1 MPLSGRVA
9 LLLLLVAIF
18 ARASVLKLA
27 LAALALVAT
36 VLAVLAAYVSVTR
49 IAEQRLNRATAR
61 HGSGPA
67 RPGGGVRRRAADGTW
82 AGVPPLHFTSPAAWA
97 MTQTKAAWEA
107 AAAAPASLAG
117 APPFLQAALD
127 SLLDLILRD
136 FVRRWYDNLSDS
148 PVFPTAVDRTIR
160 DSLVALSTRVAST
173 LDWSEVLVG
182 RILPLV
188 TAHFERFRHAHE
200 SGHVGAAGDSDE
212 ADLFIAS
219 RYADLSGARL
229 HPAVDVAGTNS
240 RPAEEAYLRDLFGAL
255 LPLVV
260 PEREMDSAAVAVIV
274 REILSCAV
282 MLPMFELLSDPD
294 FYNRL
299 IDDKAGA
306 AIRDRKM
313 VTEFREALDKQAPA
327 LAAATGLGLTAPSTA
342 RAAPVPGRKTEVV
355 TVRTS
360 ARQFDAWLA
369 NIGALTT
376 LGDARRLRS
385 DVTSQIRRAKLA
397 TDGKS
402 LDDMVDGVKVADW
415 VDFIERLYSAKRK
428 IDRRIVKLGGPDS
441 RDRAP
446 SVMSSPASH
455 GQPALRDLLLDPTAV
470 TYLMEFLERRRHSS
484 RAQFWLLV
492 EGLKD
497 PLEELDVDLPTTTTT
512 GASTLDD
519 GSIALDD
526 IRMIWDAYLAS
537 DPFRSSKVH
546 LGTVRSFVVERR
558 DAASPPVVA
567 TPQEVRQVRHAL
579 FAIQGDVLALLEEED
594 LPAFRRSDLH
604 FKAVAAMPSSFAPPP
619 PAAYITPPS
628 PLATRPSRPRS
639 RSNPQVPP
647 LRASTTPSTLVA
659 AAPLGSPTFPPPRPA
674 SPALLGQSR
683 TQRPQRTETAPPQ
696 VTFHAAAFDRPAAR
710 RPDLF
715 DGGGGEPARFNPVRK
730 VSNGSV
736 DTVASAASAPLATSS
751 TAAGSSARRG
761 KANLADSLEFLMSP
775 QPEVDRSPLFGAAA
789 AEDAADDGAHSDDD
803 DYVQVQ
809 TIEAIQEALNSILAT
824 DARAQPEVSRS
835 TASLASLQQDL
846 SAPAGRR
853 VSADAQRRALL
864 LATESGASSPS
875 LPTSPA
881 STTSRVVTSP
891 PALPPRPAR
900 PRGVF
905 DDDETLGD
913 ADEDDEDD
921 DELDFDPHDIVLPA
935 PGDLHLPAEIA
946 RLTES
951 LTKLK
956 GQGAVVEALIRKAEL
971 TGNASELKLLVK
983 SRDSLRREIR
993 AATFQKDQYE
1003 AQASENELTPD
1014 RTRVAIPGTTV
1025 GQAGGGGVGSGST
1038 SAATALAPS
1047 SAQSFQLYLVEV
1059 HQLAAD
1065 GSFRAGWIVTR
1076 RYSEFSALY
1085 GKLKDKYVAARYLD
1099 FPSKRLVGIWSK
1111 EFIEQ
1116 RREGLERYLQAL
1128 IRIPVICRSSELRAF
1143 LSQQTIALPKNDAA
1157 RKVAAPLLPGQ
1168 ALRSLYRGFTS
1179 GIDDVLGTSTT
1190 SMVDTIV
1197 ARLGQQ
1203 AAEFAGTS
1211 GGGGGKV
1218 NDEDLIGQL
1227 LGSDPAASTSSAPD
1241 GEAMTYFTAPFCDLF
1256 ITVFSLKDNWLRR
1269 QAILI
1274 VLQQVL
1280 GGTIERKFRDSVK
1293 MLLAPPQLAGYIS
1306 TLQNAMWPGG
1316 ELKPKEP
1323 PRSAAQRAET
1333 KESARKKLSTLMPD
1347 VAANLIG
1354 RQNAKQ
1360 GARSIFAVLQNRRLN
1375 KHLIYS
1381 VVDEVVAVLFPEL
1394 QEQRSRPLFLS

>member
-1 MPLSGRVA
+1 MPLSGRLA
-9 LLLLLVAIF
+9 LLLLVVALF
-18 ARASVLKLA
+18 ARASLLHLA
-27 LAALALVAT
+27 LVTLALVAT
-36 VLAVLAAYVSVTR
+36 VIAVLVAYVSLTR
-49 IAEQRLNRATAR
+49 VAEQRIARASAPHRSGSAR
-61 HGSGPA
+61 
-67 RPGGGVRRRAADGTW
+67 GGGGARRPAVNGTW

-107 AAAAPASLAG
+107 AAAAAPASLDG

-127 SLLDLILRD
+127 SLLELVLRD

-160 DSLVALSTRVAST
+160 DTLVALSTRVAST

-188 TAHFERFRHAHE
+188 TAHLEHFRQAHE
-200 SGHVGAAGDSDE
+200 SAHVGAAGDSDE
-212 ADLFIAS
+212 ADLFVAS

-240 RPAEEAYLRDLFGAL
+240 RPAEEAYLRNLFGAL

-260 PEREMDSAAVAVIV
+260 PEREMDSAAVAVMV
-274 REILSCAV
+274 REIVSCAV
-282 MLPMFELLSDPD
+282 MLPIFELLSDPD

-327 LAAATGLGLTAPSTA
+327 LAAVTGLGLSAPPPTTRTA
-342 RAAPVPGRKTEVV
+342 AAAAGRKTEVV

-415 VDFIERLYSAKRK
+415 IDFIERLYTAKRK
-428 IDRRIVKLGGPDS
+428 IDRRIGKLGGPDS

-455 GQPALRDLLLDPTAV
+455 GQPALRDLLLEPTAV
-470 TYLMEFLERRRHSS
+470 TYLMEFLERRRHSA

-497 PLEELDVDLPTTTTT
+497 PLEELDVDLPTTTTS

-546 LGTVRSFVVERR
+546 LETVRSFVAERH
-558 DAASPPVVA
+558 DAALSPVVA
-567 TPQEVRQVRHAL
+567 SPHEVRQVRHAL

-619 PAAYITPPS
+619 PAAYVTPPS
-628 PLATRPSRPRS
+628 PLATRPPRPRS

-647 LRASTTPSTLVA
+647 LRATTTPTTLVA

-696 VTFHAAAFDRPAAR
+696 VTFHAAAFDRPATR

-715 DGGGGEPARFNPVRK
+715 DGGGGESPRFNPVRK
-730 VSNGSV
+730 VSSGSV
-736 DTVASAASAPLATSS
+736 DTVNSTASAPTATSP
-751 TAAGSSARRG
+751 TTGGSSARRSRV
-761 KANLADSLEFLMSP
+761 NLADSLEFLMSP
-775 QPEVDRSPLFGAAA
+775 PPEVDRSPLFGAAA
-789 AEDAADDGAHSDDD
+789 ADDAADDGAHSDD

-824 DARAQPEVSRS
+824 DARAQPEASRS
-835 TASLASLQQDL
+835 TTSLASVPQDG
-846 SAPAGRR
+846 SAPTSRR
-853 VSADAQRRALL
+853 VSADAQRKASLF
-864 LATESGASSPS
+864 ATETGKSSPS

-881 STTSRVVTSP
+881 GTTSWGVTSP
-891 PALPPRPAR
+891 PALPPRPVR
-900 PRGVF
+900 HRGVF
-905 DDDETLGD
+905 DDAETVDD
-913 ADEDDEDD
+913 ADADQDDV
-921 DELDFDPHDIVLPA
+921 ELDFDPHDIVLPA

-951 LTKLK
+951 LAKLK
-956 GQGAVVEALIRKAEL
+956 GQEAVVEALIRKAEL

-1025 GQAGGGGVGSGST
+1025 GQAGGGGAGSGSS
-1038 SAATALAPS
+1038 SAATALAPT

-1059 HQLAAD
+1059 HQLAPD

-1143 LSQQTIALPKNDAA
+1143 LSQQTIALPKSDVA
-1157 RKVAAPLLPGQ
+1157 RKLAAPLLPGQ

-1211 GGGGGKV
+1211 TGGGAGKV
-1218 NDEDLIGQL
+1218 NDEDLVDQL
-1227 LGSDPAASTSSAPD
+1227 VGSDATAPAASAPD
-1241 GEAMTYFTAPFCDLF
+1241 GEALTYFTSPFCDLVVSIF
-1256 ITVFSLKDNWLRR
+1256 GLKDNWLRR

-1280 GGTIERKFRDSVK
+1280 GGTIER
-1293 MLLAPPQLAGYIS
+1293 
-1306 TLQNAMWPGG
+1306 
-1316 ELKPKEP
+1316 
-1323 PRSAAQRAET
+1323 
-1333 KESARKKLSTLMPD
+1333 
-1347 VAANLIG
+1347 
-1354 RQNAKQ
+1354 
-1360 GARSIFAVLQNRRLN
+1360 
-1375 KHLIYS
+1375 
-1381 VVDEVVAVLFPEL
+1381 
-1394 QEQRSRPLFLS
+1394 

>member
-1 MPLSGRVA
+1 MPLSGRLA
-9 LLLLLVAIF
+9 LSLLGVAIF
-18 ARASVLKLA
+18 ARASLLH
-27 LAALALVAT
+27 LALVALGLVAT
-36 VLAVLAAYVSVTR
+36 VVAVIATWAWLTR
-49 IAEQRLNRATAR
+49 AAEQRIATAGAR
-61 HGSGPA
+61 LGSGP
-67 RPGGGVRRRAADGTW
+67 GGGARRRRASDGSW

-107 AAAAPASLAG
+107 APAAGPDSSRTSLA
-117 APPFLQAALD
+117 AALD
-127 SLLDLILRD
+127 SLLALILRD
-136 FVRRWYDNLSDS
+136 FVHRWYDTLSDS
-148 PVFPTAVDRTIR
+148 HVFPAAVDRTIR
-160 DSLVALSTRVAST
+160 DTLVALSTRVAGT

-182 RILPLV
+182 RILPRITVHLE
-188 TAHFERFRHAHE
+188 HFRQAHE

-212 ADLFIAS
+212 ADLFLAS

-240 RPAEEAYLRDLFGAL
+240 RPAEEAYLCDLFGAL

-260 PEREMDSAAVAVIV
+260 PEREMDSAAVAVMV
-274 REILSCAV
+274 REIVSSAV
-282 MLPMFELLSDPD
+282 MLPVFELLSDPD

-327 LAAATGLGLTAPSTA
+327 LAAATGLGVSAPLST
-342 RAAPVPGRKTEVV
+342 RAAAAPGRKTEVV

-360 ARQFDAWLA
+360 ARQFDTWLA
-369 NIGALTT
+369 NIGTLTT

-402 LDDMVDGVKVADW
+402 LDDMVDGVKVANW
-415 VDFIERLYSAKRK
+415 IDFTERLYSAKRK
-428 IDRRIVKLGGPDS
+428 IDRRIAKLGGPDS

-455 GQPALRDLLLDPTAV
+455 GQPALRDLLLDPTAI
-470 TYLMEFLERRRHSS
+470 TYLMEFLERRRHSA

-497 PLEELDVDLPTTTTT
+497 PLEELDVDLPTTTT
-512 GASTLDD
+512 GASALED
-519 GSIALDD
+519 GSTALDD

-537 DPFRSSKVH
+537 DPFRSSKVY
-546 LGTVRSFVVERR
+546 LETVRSFVVDRH
-558 DAASPPVVA
+558 DAGSSSSSAVV

-579 FAIQGDVLALLEEED
+579 FAIQGDVLTLLEEED
-594 LPAFRRSDLH
+594 LPGFRRSDLH
-604 FKAVAAMPSSFAPPP
+604 YKAVAAMPTSFAPP
-619 PAAYITPPS
+619 AAFITPPS
-628 PLATRPSRPRS
+628 PLATRPARPRS

-647 LRASTTPSTLVA
+647 LRTSSTPINLA
-659 AAPLGSPTFPPPRPA
+659 AAPLQSPTFPPPRPA

-715 DGGGGEPARFNPVRK
+715 DSGVGEPPRSVRK

-736 DTVASAASAPLATSS
+736 DTVASAASTP
-751 TAAGSSARRG
+751 TAASAAACSSARRSRT
-761 KANLADSLEFLMSP
+761 NLADSLEFLMSP
-775 QPEVDRSPLFGAAA
+775 QPEVDRTPLFGAAA
-789 AEDAADDGAHSDDD
+789 ADDAAADDDAHSDD

-824 DARAQPEVSRS
+824 DARAQPEASRS
-835 TASLASLQQDL
+835 TASLGSLPQDV
-846 SAPAGRR
+846 SAPTSRR
-853 VSADAQRRALL
+853 VSADAQRKASLL
-864 LATESGASSPS
+864 GAESGASSPS

-881 STTSRVVTSP
+881 STTSKGVVSP

-900 PRGVF
+900 ARGVF
-905 DDDETLGD
+905 DDDETLEDVD
-913 ADEDDEDD
+913 ADDEPGV
-921 DELDFDPHDIVLPA
+921 EPDFDPADIVLPA

-946 RLTES
+946 RLSES
-951 LTKLK
+951 LAKLK
-956 GQGAVVEALIRKAEL
+956 GQEAVVEALIRKAEL

-983 SRDSLRREIR
+983 SRDSLRREVR
-993 AATFQKDQYE
+993 AVSFQKDQYE

-1025 GQAGGGGVGSGST
+1025 GQAGGGGAGSASIST

-1047 SAQSFQLYLVEV
+1047 GAQSFQLYLVEV

-1128 IRIPVICRSSELRAF
+1128 IRIPIICRSSELRAF
-1143 LSQQTIALPKNDAA
+1143 LSQQTIALPKSDVG

-1190 SMVDTIV
+1190 GMVDTIV

-1203 AAEFAGTS
+1203 AVEFAGTTI
-1211 GGGGGKV
+1211 GGVGGKV
-1218 NDEDLIGQL
+1218 NDEDLVGQL
-1227 LGSDPAASTSSAPD
+1227 LGPDTAPSSTASGD
-1241 GEAMTYFTAPFCDLF
+1241 EALTYFTAPFCDLF
-1256 ITVFSLKDNWLRR
+1256 ITLFSLKDNWLRR

-1280 GGTIERKFRDSVK
+1280 GGTIERKVRDSVK
-1293 MLLAPPQLAGYIS
+1293 MLLTPPQLVGYIS
-1306 TLQNAMWPGG
+1306 TLQNVMWPGG

-1333 KESARKKLSTLMPD
+1333 KESARRKLSTLMPD

-1354 RQNAKQ
+1354 QQNAKE
-1360 GARSIFAVLQNRRLN
+1360 GARTLFSVLQNRRLN

-1394 QEQRSRPLFLS
+1394 QEQRTRPLFLS